1 MTNLVSIFKV
11 NSGSLKIA
19 SFILDAEANVDIDQ
33 LNNGPS
39 TLESIMQIL
48 GLLVL
53 FIVIIIAS
61 YFVTRWIGNVSL
73 NGMNNR
79 NFKVIETFRVSQ
91 TKYMQIICV
100 ADEYFLIAVC
110 KENISLIGKLDGSN
124 VILQDETKKMKTF
137 KEILD
142 DFSKKKNS

>member
-19 SFILDAEANVDIDQ
+19 SYVLDAEANVDIAQ

-39 TLESIMQIL
+39 TLDSILQIL

-61 YFVTRWIGNVSL
+61 YFVTRWLGNVSL

-79 NFKVIETFRVSQ
+79 NFKIIETFRVSQ

-110 KENISLIGKLDGSN
+110 KESITLIGKLDGNN
-124 VILQDETKKMKTF
+124 VILQDETKKMKSF
-137 KEILD
+137 KEVFE
-142 DFSKKKNS
+142 DFSKKKS